1 MLADRLIEKEIRP
14 DIVRNVKEWADRS
27 TKGDNFARFMEDVK
41 RSHDQKV
48 RQRQHLRQNIAASV
62 EQLNYADHSR
72 DGYGL

>member
-1 MLADRLIEKEIRP
+1 MLADRLIEKGIRP

-41 RSHDQKV
+41 RSHDQQVK
-48 RQRQHLRQNIAASV
+48 RRQHLRQNIIASV